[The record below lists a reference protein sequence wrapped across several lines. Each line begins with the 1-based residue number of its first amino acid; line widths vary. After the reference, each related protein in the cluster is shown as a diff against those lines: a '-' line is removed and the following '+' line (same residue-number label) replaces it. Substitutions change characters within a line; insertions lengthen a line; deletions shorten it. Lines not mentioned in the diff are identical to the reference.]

1 MFKAI
6 KDIFFQRHPHEDELV
21 KLRQIAERAQQ
32 FEQSVKDSMNASFNT
47 PETSRSESHLD
58 SDSMFK

>member
-6 KDIFFQRHPHEDELV
+6 KDIFFQHHPHEDELI
-21 KLRQIAERAQQ
+21 KLRQIAERAQR
-32 FEQSVKDSMNASFNT
+32 FEQSVADSMNASFNQS
-47 PETSRSESHLD
+47 ETAHRDSYVD